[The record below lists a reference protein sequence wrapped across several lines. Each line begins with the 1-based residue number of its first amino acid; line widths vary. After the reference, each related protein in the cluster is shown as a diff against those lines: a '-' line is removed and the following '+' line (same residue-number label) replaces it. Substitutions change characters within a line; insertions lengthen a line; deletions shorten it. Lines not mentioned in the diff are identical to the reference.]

1 MFILLI
7 FMLFINALYILL
19 NYLRQQ
25 CMFNLDNSEGKG
37 CEFTAINVVYLR
49 KKKSCR
55 NVP

>member
-7 FMLFINALYILL
+7 FMLFINTLYILL

-37 CEFTAINVVYLR
+37 CEFTAINVVYFR